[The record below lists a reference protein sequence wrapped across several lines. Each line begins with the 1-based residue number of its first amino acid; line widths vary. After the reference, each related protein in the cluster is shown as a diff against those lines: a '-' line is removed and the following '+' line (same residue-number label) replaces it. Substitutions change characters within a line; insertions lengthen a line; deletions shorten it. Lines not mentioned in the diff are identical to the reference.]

1 MKTDKQALGKWGE
14 QRAAEF
20 LTRRGYEIIE
30 RNARTKYG
38 EIDLVASHYETDLPA
53 SDSAS
58 EKHKPAIVFVEVK
71 TRSSM
76 SFGYPEQAIDARKQ
90 EHMHAA
96 ALAYLQDHPHLGE
109 DWRIDVIS
117 IRRLR
122 SRPAEIV
129 HFENV
134 LTD

>member
-20 LTRRGYEIIE
+20 LKRRGYEIIE

-38 EIDLVASHYETDLPA
+38 EIDLVVSHSESDFSA
-53 SDSAS
+53 SDFAS
-58 EKHKPAIVFVEVK
+58 EEHKPVIVFVEVK

-90 EHMHAA
+90 EHMLSA
-96 ALAYLQDHPHLGE
+96 ALAYLQEHPQLGD
-109 DWRIDVIS
+109 DWRIDVIA
-117 IRRLR
+117 IQRL
-122 SRPAEIV
+122 PASPPEIV

-134 LTD
+134 LTN